1 MEQRALGAVVK
12 AEEAAPA
19 RLPSLTG
26 LRWLAAFGVFGF
38 HLLTNQTMTTD
49 PGFVQALDVLFGGG
63 ASGVSLFFVLSG
75 LVLTWSSRP
84 GDRPVPFWRRRAARV
99 VPVHVVTWL
108 CVLAA
113 LALVGHELSVGP
125 ALAGL
130 VLLQSWVPDEAYYF
144 AVNTPAWSLA
154 CEAFFYAVFP
164 WLVALVRRVPA
175 RRRWLLV
182 VGLVSGVWAVAALA
196 TSPPEPVGYW
206 FVAIFPVTRLLEFTL
221 GICLALMIRDGH
233 WRGPGV
239 GVSAGLVA
247 VAYLAAGHVPP
258 PWGWVAWMVGP
269 LALLVAALAAAD
281 VRGGRGLLRRRSL
294 IRLGELSFGFYLV
307 HQPVIRLGTRFFGGD
322 LHTAAVVAVAAGML
336 LASVGLAWLLFRFV
350 ERPMERRLRPTDPGR
365 GDSGQIDGVR
375 GHGVRGDGDGGR
387 EVVSR

>member
-1 MEQRALGAVVK
+1 MEQRALGAVVN
-12 AEEAAPA
+12 AEEAAPR
-19 RLPSLTG
+19 RLASLTG

-38 HLLTNQTMTTD
+38 HLLTNQTMTGD

-75 LVLTWSSRP
+75 LVLTWSARP
-84 GDRPVPFWRRRAARV
+84 GDRPVPFWRRRIARV

-108 CVLAA
+108 CVLAS
-113 LALVGHELSVGP
+113 LALVGHELSAGP

-154 CEAFFYAVFP
+154 CEVFFYAVFP
-164 WLVALVRRVPA
+164 WLLALVRRVPE

-182 VGLVSGVWAVAALA
+182 VGLVGGVWAVSAVAVLM
-196 TSPPEPVGYW
+196 PEPRAYW
-206 FVAIFPVTRLLEFTL
+206 FVAIFPVTRLLEFAL
-221 GICLALMIRDGH
+221 GICLALMVRDGH

-247 VAYLAAGHVPP
+247 VAYFAAGHVPP

-281 VRGGRGLLRRRSL
+281 ARRGRGLLRRPAL
-294 IRLGELSFGFYLV
+294 VRLGEISFAFYLV
-307 HQPVIRLGTRFFGGD
+307 HQPVIRLGTRLVGDD
-322 LHTAAVVAVAAGML
+322 LHVVAVVAVSAGML
-336 LASVGLAWLLFRFV
+336 LVSVGLAWLLFRFV
-350 ERPMERRLRPTDPGR
+350 ERPMERRLRPTDGGCRDRGR
-365 GDSGQIDGVR
+365 GDGGR
-375 GHGVRGDGDGGR
+375 RDGGR
-387 EVVSR
+387 EVVGR